1 MIVRPAQSQ
10 NAVLKT
16 HKGKGGHINE
26 ICKYEKN
33 DGMFDGCTDGMVCI
47 SDQKLYYITGRP
59 VCSGQDPLD
68 ILAYELLFL
77 ASCFG
82 FVTAMGT
89 GILKKNHSEE

>member
-16 HKGKGGHINE
+16 YKGKGGHINE

-59 VCSGQDPLD
+59 VCSGQDPL
-68 ILAYELLFL
+68 
-77 ASCFG
+77 G
-82 FVTAMGT
+82 HT
-89 GILKKNHSEE
+89 GI

>member
-47 SDQKLYYITGRP
+47 SDQKLYYITGRQKEQFICQYVP
-59 VCSGQDPLD
+59 VDPVLSILD
-68 ILAYELLFL
+68 VL
-77 ASCFG
+77 
-82 FVTAMGT
+82 
-89 GILKKNHSEE
+89 

>member
-1 MIVRPAQSQ
+1 MKSASMRKMMECLMVVLMVWSVFQIRNCITLQDVQYAQDRI
-10 NAVLKT
+10 
-16 HKGKGGHINE
+16 H
-26 ICKYEKN
+26 
-33 DGMFDGCTDGMVCI
+33 
-47 SDQKLYYITGRP
+47 R
-59 VCSGQDPLD
+59 D

>member
-1 MIVRPAQSQ
+1 MKSASMRKMMECLMVVLMVWSVFQIRNCITLQDVQYAQ
-10 NAVLKT
+10 
-16 HKGKGGHINE
+16 
-26 ICKYEKN
+26 
-33 DGMFDGCTDGMVCI
+33 D
-47 SDQKLYYITGRP
+47 R
-59 VCSGQDPLD
+59 

>member
-1 MIVRPAQSQ
+1 MKSASMRKMMECLMVVLMVWSVLQDVQYAQDRI
-10 NAVLKT
+10 
-16 HKGKGGHINE
+16 HW
-26 ICKYEKN
+26 
-33 DGMFDGCTDGMVCI
+33 
-47 SDQKLYYITGRP
+47 
-59 VCSGQDPLD
+59 D

>member
-1 MIVRPAQSQ
+1 MKKKQVFFNTCFKHNTQSSERTMKSASMRKMMECLMVVLMVWSVFQIRNCITLQDVQYAQDRI
-10 NAVLKT
+10 
-16 HKGKGGHINE
+16 HW
-26 ICKYEKN
+26 
-33 DGMFDGCTDGMVCI
+33 
-47 SDQKLYYITGRP
+47 
-59 VCSGQDPLD
+59 D

>member
-33 DGMFDGCTDGMVCI
+33 DGMFDGCTDGMVR
-47 SDQKLYYITGRP
+47 TGSTGTYWHMNCSFWRP
-59 VCSGQDPLD
+59 VLV
-68 ILAYELLFL
+68 L
-77 ASCFG
+77 
-82 FVTAMGT
+82 
-89 GILKKNHSEE
+89 